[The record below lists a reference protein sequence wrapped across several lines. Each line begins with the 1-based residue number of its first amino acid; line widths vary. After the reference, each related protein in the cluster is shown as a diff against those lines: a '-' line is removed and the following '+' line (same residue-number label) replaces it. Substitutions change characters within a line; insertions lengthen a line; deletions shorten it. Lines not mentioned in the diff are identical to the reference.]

1 METIEF
7 RVWSKRLKRWLTDA
21 DGSLHCRSN
30 WMMDIFTG
38 EIVDWVVGR
47 DGSEYYPERE
57 YLDGYLDLES
67 GKKVKGSSFIKQ
79 MYTGFNDKD
88 GQKIYEG
95 DIVDFNGTKVLI
107 EWNSSEGCFW
117 GGCNKQRNILQYCDM
132 LKIVGNIIQNPDLL
146 ES

>member
-7 RVWSKRLKRWLTDA
+7 RVWSRPLKRWLTDS

-38 EIVDWVVGR
+38 EIVDWVNSRG
-47 DGSEYYPERE
+47 GEEEYYSPERE
-57 YLDGYLDLES
+57 RIYAENSS
-67 GKKVKGSSFIKQ
+67 GKISTFIKQ
-79 MYTGFNDKD
+79 MYTGIDDKND
-88 GQKIYEG
+88 QKIYDG

-107 EWNSSEGCFW
+107 EWNASEGCFW
-117 GGCNKQRNILQYCDM
+117 GGCNKQRHILQYWDM
-132 LKIVGNIIQNPDLL
+132 LRVIGNIIENPNLL